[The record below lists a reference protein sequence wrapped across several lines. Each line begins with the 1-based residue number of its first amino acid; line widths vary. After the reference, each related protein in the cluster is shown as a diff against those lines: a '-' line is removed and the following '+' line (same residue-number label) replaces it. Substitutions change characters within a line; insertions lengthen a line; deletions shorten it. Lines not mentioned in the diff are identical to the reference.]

1 MPDGVETV
9 MLPIKVSQEENHL
22 NLCQG
27 VRYEGQVHLVLWFTL
42 ISRVSNL
49 EYHTRNFQSVSVHKE
64 FQLITVKEYTF
75 AFKNQHA
82 YGVRCSKHYK
92 ALTEFS
98 VGNVSRGCNVNR
110 SCLPLLITV
119 LPNLNVRFLR

>member
-1 MPDGVETV
+1 MPDGLETV

-27 VRYEGQVHLVLWFTL
+27 VRYEEQVHLVLWFTL

-75 AFKNQHA
+75 HLKINT
-82 YGVRCSKHYK
+82 R
-92 ALTEFS
+92 
-98 VGNVSRGCNVNR
+98 
-110 SCLPLLITV
+110 TV
-119 LPNLNVRFLR
+119 LGAPNIISN